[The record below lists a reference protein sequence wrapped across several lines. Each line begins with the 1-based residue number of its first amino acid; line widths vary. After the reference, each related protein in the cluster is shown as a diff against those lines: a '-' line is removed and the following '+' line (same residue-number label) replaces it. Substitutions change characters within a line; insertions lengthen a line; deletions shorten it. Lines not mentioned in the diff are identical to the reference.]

1 MVANLSYGPPAIP
14 LGKIQRFGPVGPQY
28 EICRVLRPVEDCD
41 WLLAIK
47 LVDSGEIT
55 EYRYSLMVDDP
66 EAL

>member
-1 MVANLSYGPPAIP
+1 MATNLRYEPPTVPI
-14 LGKIQRFGPVGPQY
+14 GRIKRFGPVGPQY
-28 EICRVLRPVEDCD
+28 EICRVLRPVDGGY

-55 EYRYSLMVDDP
+55 EYRYSHMVDDP